1 MGCRQKYFNLAMKK
15 QTNNKLNRNFSKQR
29 NSDTLT
35 VRERSKRMSLI
46 RSKSTKFERV
56 FIEDLKKKTRKV
68 FTANDKS
75 VLGKPDV
82 VFNKYKVCVFLD
94 SNFWHGWQYP
104 RWKHLLKDDFWRE
117 KIERNRNRD
126 KKVTR
131 KLRAEGWIVFR
142 FWEHKLNK
150 SQTNCIEKVLDSL
163 K

>member
-1 MGCRQKYFNLAMKK
+1 MKK
-15 QTNNKLNRNFSKQR
+15 RTSNNLNRNFSKQR

-46 RSKSTKFERV
+46 RSKSTKFERD
-56 FIEDLKKKTRKV
+56 FIEELKKKTRKA
-68 FTANDKS
+68 FTANDTS
-75 VLGKPDV
+75 VFGKPDV
-82 VFNKYKVCVFLD
+82 VFGKHKVCVFLD

-117 KIERNRNRD
+117 KIERNRKRD

-142 FWEHKLNK
+142 FWEHKLK
-150 SQTNCIEKVLDSL
+150 RGQANCIEKVLDSL